1 MVTVQSIAIC
11 VLGCSLITSSLILV
25 LPLALVPFPMANDEV
40 TDRRVNWQGR
50 RRRIRRPNGYGPR
63 RFGGLNG

>member
-1 MVTVQSIAIC
+1 MVTVQPIAIC
-11 VLGCSLITSSLILV
+11 VLGCRLITSSLILV

-40 TDRRVNWQGR
+40 TDRRVNCHGGR
-50 RRRIRRPNGYGPR
+50 QRIRRTKGYGPR